1 MPTTKT
7 LHQTILRAAAFQ
19 PIRVWVQ
26 GNKVMARVE
35 LNESAPVNVEFLPD
49 GTVKATH
56 NESKLVDTQIN
67 LSNYQVKKI
76 FTRCLNAQLFSI

>member
-7 LHQTILRAAAFQ
+7 LHQTVRKAAAFQ
-19 PIRVWVQ
+19 PIRVWVE

-35 LNESAPVNVEFLPD
+35 LNESAPVNIEFLPD

-76 FTRCLNAQLFSI
+76 LNRCLSAQLFSI